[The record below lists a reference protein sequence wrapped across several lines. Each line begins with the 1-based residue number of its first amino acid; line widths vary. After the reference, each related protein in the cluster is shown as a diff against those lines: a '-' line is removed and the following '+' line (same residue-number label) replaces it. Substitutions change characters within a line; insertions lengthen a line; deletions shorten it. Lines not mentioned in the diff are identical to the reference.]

1 MGGHANLLKE
11 VDAFH
16 DLYIGQFSCDG
27 EGILLVIEDH
37 STVKKPVDLSN
48 APRVALID
56 AKSVTSFE
64 MNVDMALSHYIEEVV
79 EPTPGALEI
88 YLRSG
93 SIYIEAEE
101 IGIKLLG

>member
-1 MGGHANLLKE
+1 MAGHADLLKE
-11 VDAFH
+11 VDAFR

-37 STVKKPVDLSN
+37 STEKKPVDLSN
-48 APRVALID
+48 ASRVVLID

-88 YLRSG
+88 YLGSG
-93 SIYIEAEE
+93 SVYIEAEE
-101 IGIKLLG
+101 INIKLLG